1 MALKG
6 DIKYQWMKWLAQDFG
21 TIELVTIMR
30 SIVDL
35 QDDSDIRK

>member
-1 MALKG
+1 MALKS
-6 DIKYQWMKWLAQDFG
+6 DIKYQWMKWLAQDIV

-35 QDDSDIRK
+35 QGGSDIRM